1 MGAIITKPYFPEVSD
16 CIKYEEQGSDNPLA
30 FKYYDADRV
39 VAGKTM
45 KQHLKFAVAFWH
57 TMKGTGSDPFGGG
70 VYDRRWNQGSTNL
83 DVARYTLDAAF
94 EFFRKLTVPHW
105 CFHDRDIAPEGSSIA
120 ESAKYLQEMVDHAD
134 ALQKA
139 TGCTLLWGTANL
151 FSHPRYTHG
160 AATNPD
166 PLVMGHAAAQV
177 RHAIDATIQLNGQ
190 GYTFWGGR
198 EGYTSLINV
207 NLKQEREQ
215 LAAFLCMA
223 RDYARSQGFKGAL
236 YIEPKPGEPMTHQ
249 YDYDA
254 ATVLGFLREFDLM
267 DDFRLNIEAN
277 HSTLAGHTFA
287 HDLMVAAS
295 ASMLGSVDANAGAI
309 LGWDTDEYPTNLY
322 DNVWALLIILK
333 MGGFTTGGFNFDAK
347 VRRGSF
353 DTVDLFYGHISG
365 MDTLAHSLLIADKII
380 QDGEMDNYLE
390 ARYSG
395 YREGIGAEILK
406 GKVTLDELENWAASQ
421 GEPEKISARQELRE
435 SLFNRYIYSG
445 VVK

>member
-1 MGAIITKPYFPEVSD
+1 MASHYFPEVRD
-16 CIKYEEQGSDNPLA
+16 KIKFEGPDSDNPLA

-39 VAGKTM
+39 VAGRTM
-45 KQHLKFAVAFWH
+45 KEHLKFAVAFWH

-70 VYDRRWNQGSTNL
+70 VYERPWNRGNSPM
-83 DVARYTLDAAF
+83 DVAHNTMDAAF
-94 EFFRKLTVPHW
+94 EFFHKLTVPHW
-105 CFHDRDIAPEGSSIA
+105 CFHDRDIAPEGSTIA
-120 ESAKYLQEMVDHAD
+120 ESSRYLQKMVDHAE
-134 ALQKA
+134 ALQNE

-166 PLVMGHAAAQV
+166 PLVMAHAAAQV
-177 RHAIDATIQLNGQ
+177 RHAIDATIQLGGQ

-198 EGYTSLINV
+198 EGYSSLINT

-215 LAAFLCMA
+215 MAAFLRMA
-223 RDYARSQGFKGAL
+223 RDYARDQGFTGAL

-254 ATVLGFLREFDLM
+254 STVLGFLREFDLM

-277 HSTLAGHTFA
+277 HCTLAGHSFV
-287 HDLMVAAS
+287 HDLMIAAS
-295 ASMLGSVDANAGAI
+295 AGMLGSVDANAGAI
-309 LGWDTDEYPTNLY
+309 LGWDTDEYPTSVH
-322 DNVWALLIILK
+322 DNVLALLVILK
-333 MGGFTTGGFNFDAK
+333 MGGFSSGGFNFDAK

-380 QDGEMDNYLE
+380 EDGEMDSYLNT
-390 ARYSG
+390 RYDG
-395 YREGIGAEILK
+395 YETGMGEKILK
-406 GKVTLDELENWAASQ
+406 GEASLIELEEWAAGQ
-421 GEPEKISARQELRE
+421 GEPGKISGRQELRE
-435 SLFNRYIYSG
+435 NLFNRYIYGG
-445 VVK
+445 VVN